1 LLEGQFNLPIAY
13 DLVAVFLFAVTGAL
27 AAYRKGYDY
36 MGLISLA
43 LAAGAGGGLIRDGIF
58 LQQGPPALV
67 TNWRYLAAIFA
78 AAFLVIILGDHI
90 RRVNLMLLLADAL
103 GLGIYAVVG
112 SQKSINIGLSV
123 LSAGFIGVINAV
135 GGGLL
140 RDVLSREE
148 PLMFQPGQWYALAA
162 IIGATIFLILGV
174 GFKINAQVAAL
185 ISIGITFAA
194 RVLSLRLNL
203 ITHPVNEHRA
213 RMAVKDRAHRLRH
226 HHKKSR
232 TEG

>member
-1 LLEGQFNLPIAY
+1 
-13 DLVAVFLFAVTGAL
+13 
-27 AAYRKGYDY
+27 
-36 MGLISLA
+36 
-43 LAAGAGGGLIRDGIF
+43 
-58 LQQGPPALV
+58 
-67 TNWRYLAAIFA
+67 
-78 AAFLVIILGDHI
+78 
-90 RRVNLMLLLADAL
+90 
-103 GLGIYAVVG
+103 
-112 SQKSINIGLSV
+112 
-123 LSAGFIGVINAV
+123 V